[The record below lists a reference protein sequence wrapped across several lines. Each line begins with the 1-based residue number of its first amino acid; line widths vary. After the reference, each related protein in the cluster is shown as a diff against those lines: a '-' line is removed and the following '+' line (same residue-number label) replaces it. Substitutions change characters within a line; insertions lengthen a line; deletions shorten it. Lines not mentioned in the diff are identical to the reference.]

1 MATPSKGAPR
11 PAPQNF
17 IEALTGLS
25 KRTGE
30 EAKVQVTKVFAED
43 IPQAL
48 GFSGTLNPNESLSLA
63 DVEAA
68 ERRGEQRASRR
79 FSNRLEQERLVF
91 LRSEDDKQGQIQS
104 ILAEIAQLAKSVGE
118 LGKEVQIATMQA
130 PVNPGIYHK
139 NFFAQLRGF
148 IADIKRRVA
157 ESKHWLAITNSRA
170 SKRQGYFWGQ
180 AQKSG
185 TKFLLSQER
194 YMATT
199 TG

>member
-79 FSNRLEQERLVF
+79 FSNRLEQEDWCF
-91 LRSEDDKQGQIQS
+91 
-104 ILAEIAQLAKSVGE
+104 
-118 LGKEVQIATMQA
+118 
-130 PVNPGIYHK
+130 
-139 NFFAQLRGF
+139 
-148 IADIKRRVA
+148 
-157 ESKHWLAITNSRA
+157 
-170 SKRQGYFWGQ
+170 
-180 AQKSG
+180 
-185 TKFLLSQER
+185 
-194 YMATT
+194 
-199 TG
+199 